1 MKKMRRLLTAVLAVT
16 LCLCIPSSA
25 LALGDTLNWGVY
37 SAPEGR
43 FMSGLYDTMYDLY
56 VLELTQDPLF
66 LQDTKAEVQT
76 FRPRLAESWEVSED
90 GMEYVFHLREG
101 VTWHDGE
108 PFTADDVIFDFTS
121 FCDYRMNSNNYLTI
135 FSNIAGAPE
144 YYEYTKAL
152 SEGAEPETV
161 VKGVS
166 GLEKVDDYTVK
177 MTLHTYYAPLM
188 TSLSNL
194 NLFPKHIWEAI
205 PIDTWLTSEQIATP
219 IGTGP
224 YKFVKYERDQ
234 YVQFEANPDYYLGEP
249 KIKTVIYKIVNQDT
263 AQVELLNGDLDVVSM
278 ISNPTKEVM
287 DNYINN
293 GMNVLEFA
301 DQGYQIMAINTQVE
315 KLSDKVVR
323 QAFCYAINR
332 QGMIDNLLNGYA
344 KLLNCPCYRD
354 SWAYPDD
361 LEEYAYN
368 PEKAKELLASIGWED
383 TDGDGV
389 VDKDGEPF
397 VVNLLCPTGNKVR
410 EQSAVIIQQNLKDIG
425 VTCNVET
432 MDFNTV
438 MERSVYSAD
447 YELSLIGWSV
457 NIDPDVF
464 DMYHSSTQ
472 FLNNNNMARYA
483 NPELDPLLE
492 ASATEPDQ
500 EKRKELFYQIF
511 HILNQDIPMM
521 MLYSA
526 NEIRASRPELIG
538 YDCGNES
545 EFINIHEWYFDN

>member
-1 MKKMRRLLTAVLAVT
+1 MKKSFVRIFTVVLAMT

-37 SAPEGR
+37 SAPKGF
-43 FMSGLYDTMYDLY
+43 FMSGIYDAMYDLY

-66 LQDTKAEVQT
+66 LQDTKADEQV

-90 GMEYVFHLREG
+90 GMEYVFHLRSD
-101 VTWHDGE
+101 VKWHDGE

-121 FCDYRMNSNNYLTI
+121 FCDYRMNANNYLTM

-144 YYEYTKAL
+144 YYEYTRAL
-152 SEGAEPETV
+152 SEGTEPETV
-161 VKGVS
+161 VEGVS
-166 GLEKVDDYTVK
+166 GLEKIDDYTFK
-177 MTLHTYYAPLM
+177 ITLGTFYAPFM

-194 NLFPKHIWEAI
+194 NIFAKHIWEDI
-205 PIDTWLTSEQIATP
+205 PIDTWRTCDTLKTP
-219 IGTGP
+219 MGTGP
-224 YKFVKYERDQ
+224 YKFVKYEQDQ
-234 YVQFEANPDYYLGEP
+234 YVTFEANPDYYLGEP
-249 KIKTVIYKIVNQDT
+249 KIKNVVYKIVNQDT
-263 AQVELLNGDLDVVSM
+263 AQVELINGDLDVVSM

-287 DNYINN
+287 DNYENN

-315 KLSDKVVR
+315 KLADNTVR

-332 QGMIDNLLNGYA
+332 QGMIDHLLNGHA
-344 KLLNCPCYRD
+344 TLLNCPCYRD

-368 PEKAKELLASIGWED
+368 PEKAVELLNSIGWVD

-389 VDKDGEPF
+389 LDKDGEPF
-397 VVNLLCPTGNKVR
+397 EVSLLCPTGNKVR

-425 VTCNVET
+425 VTCDVET

-438 MERSVYSAD
+438 MERASYSD
-447 YELSLIGWSV
+447 NYELALIGWSV
-457 NIDPDVF
+457 GIDPDVF
-464 DMYHSSTQ
+464 SMYHSSTQ
-472 FLNNNNMARYA
+472 FLNDNNMARYA
-483 NPELDPLLE
+483 NLELDPLLE
-492 ASATEPDQ
+492 ASAAEPNQ
-500 EKRKELFYQIF
+500 EKRGELFYQIF

-521 MLYSA
+521 MLYSP
-526 NEIRASRPELIG
+526 NEIRASRPELVG

-545 EFINIHEWYFDN
+545 EFINIQDWYFE